1 MLCRQNFPAAPP
13 PRVQNTSTACAFFA
27 RPEAVFVFS
36 LTVAGLI
43 GAFHFYSI
51 IKPPKITITAL

>member
-43 GAFHFYSI
+43 GAFHFLI
-51 IKPPKITITAL
+51 HN